1 MTSVVKVRRFGAIG
15 DVHGEDR
22 FLALALDHMKGCDA
36 ILSVGDLVDGRGD
49 VDRCC
54 ALLAGRGALVVRGN
68 HERWVLAD
76 KMRELP
82 QATLRADLAPAT
94 LEFLRGLPATR
105 TVETTLGKLLLCHGV
120 GDDDMIR
127 LLPEDEGYVLTSND
141 ALQNVLAAGYEL
153 MVCGHTHRP
162 MVRSIHGLTVINAG
176 TLHHADAPSFV
187 EVDLD
192 AKVAQYF
199 DIDDAGRVSE
209 GMRFDFG
216 ARGQD
221 VWGTSW

>member
-1 MTSVVKVRRFGAIG
+1 MKVRRFGAIG

-22 FLALALDHMKGCDA
+22 FLAAALDHMRGTDA
-36 ILSVGDLVDGRGD
+36 VLAVGDIVDGRGD

-54 ALLAGRGALVVRGN
+54 ALLKDHGALVVRGN
-68 HERWVLAD
+68 HERWVLED

-82 QATLRADLAPAT
+82 QATMRGDLAPAT
-94 LEFLRGLPATR
+94 LEFLRALPATR
-105 TVETTLGKLLLCHGV
+105 TLETVLGKLMLCHGV

-141 ALQNVLAAGYEL
+141 ALQNVLAKGFEL

-176 TLHHADAPSFV
+176 TLHYADTPSFV
-187 EVDLD
+187 EVDLE

-199 DIDDAGRVSE
+199 TIDDHAGGARVLE
-209 GMRFDFG
+209 GLRFDFG
-216 ARGQD
+216 APGQD